1 MTSPS
6 PPSSPESEVPS
17 DSGGTTWT
25 TSILKATTSSAKF
38 LGTAASEWLPF
49 LLDQPTQPPFAY
61 NAQFSEEFGR
71 ASRLIVFVLVIAGLV
86 VGGIN
91 LLSGRT
97 MIAGTLKEAFGLFII
112 AVIISLVYKPFA
124 YITGVRIQAS
134 TRIDTE
140 PPSKPLSTR
149 QIAFSVLY
157 TFVPWLPILAFIR
170 ATVVATRGALLD
182 FLLIAPF
189 ICFLYVCFNFYK
201 AIKMITNSSRFRVS
215 LSVLLPIILSILY
228 VVVSSLM

>member
-1 MTSPS
+1 MTSAP

-17 DSGGTTWT
+17 NSGSTAWT
-25 TSILKATTSSAKF
+25 TSILKAITSSAKF

-49 LLDQPTQPPFAY
+49 LLDQPAEPPFAY

-71 ASRLIVFVLVIAGLV
+71 ASRLVVFVLVIAGLV

-91 LLSGRT
+91 ILSGRT

-124 YITGVRIQAS
+124 YITGVRIQRVTDIEPTS
-134 TRIDTE
+134 T
-140 PPSKPLSTR
+140 PLSTR

-170 ATVVATRGALLD
+170 ATVVVTTGALLD

-189 ICFLYVCFNFYK
+189 ICFFYVCFNFYK
-201 AIKMITNSSRFRVS
+201 AIKMITNASRFRVS
-215 LSVLLPIILSILY
+215 LSVLAPIFLSLLY
-228 VVVSSLM
+228 VVISSSI